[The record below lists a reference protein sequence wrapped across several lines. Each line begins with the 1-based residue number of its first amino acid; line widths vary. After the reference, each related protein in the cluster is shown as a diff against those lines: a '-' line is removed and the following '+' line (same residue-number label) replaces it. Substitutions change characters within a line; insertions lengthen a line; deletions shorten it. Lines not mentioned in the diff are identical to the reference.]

1 MKPHVLIVGSGI
13 AGPALAI
20 FLNKAGIAS
29 TVFEA
34 YPQVEDIGGGMQIA
48 PNGMRVLQEI
58 GVAEEVIE
66 QGVESDEFSFENQ
79 QGKVLGCV
87 PNGPASIYE
96 ISAVLIARSVVHR
109 ALVREAERRGIPIL
123 YQKRL
128 HDLKCNAS
136 VVVAEFDDGS
146 AAEGTLLIGADG
158 VHSRARELIFPE
170 GPRPFYTGL
179 FTVGGFASH
188 PSLVPANRDE
198 LHRMHMVFGR
208 EGFFGYGRF
217 NKQRPDT
224 VLWWSHLSREQD
236 PQKQE
241 YRSWPTEAL
250 RRELLARHQ
259 GWQQPVATI
268 LESAPELL
276 RGPVYDVPTLPAWS
290 KDRVLLIG
298 DAAHATSPHAGQGAS
313 LALEDAMALG
323 KLLRSPAVH
332 HEQVFADFMRD
343 RRSRVERVIAEARRR
358 GDGKRTLTPTA
369 AWIRDRVIS
378 ALARVLGARMNQWM
392 YSYKIVW
399 EG

>member
-1 MKPHVLIVGSGI
+1 MKPHVLIVGGGI

-20 FLNKAGIAS
+20 FLNKAGITS

-34 YPQVEDIGGGMQIA
+34 YPQTDDIGGGMQIA
-48 PNGMRVLQEI
+48 PNGMRVLEQI
-58 GVAEEVIE
+58 GIADEVIA
-66 QGVESDEFSFENQ
+66 QGVESEEFSFDNQ
-79 QGKVLGCV
+79 QGKVLGRV
-87 PNGPASIYE
+87 PNGPASIYG
-96 ISAVLIARSVVHR
+96 IPGVLIARSVVHQ
-109 ALVREAERRGIPIL
+109 ALVSEADRRGIAIL
-123 YQKRL
+123 YRKRL

-136 VVVAEFDDGS
+136 GVIAEFEDGS
-146 AAEGTLLIGADG
+146 AAVGTLLIGADG
-158 VHSRARELIFPE
+158 VHSRTRELIFSE

-198 LHRMHMVFGR
+198 LHRMHMIFGR

-217 NKQRPDT
+217 DRQRPDT
-224 VLWWSHLSREQD
+224 VIWWSHLSRDED

-241 YRSWPTEAL
+241 YWSWPTETL
-250 RRELLARHQ
+250 RQELLARHQ
-259 GWQQPVATI
+259 GWHQPVATI

-290 KDRVLLIG
+290 MDRVLLIG

-323 KLLRSPAVH
+323 KLLRSPEVH
-332 HEQVFADFMRD
+332 HDQVFAEFMRD

-378 ALARVLGARMNQWM
+378 TLAHVLGARMNQWM
-392 YSYKIVW
+392 YSYKIAW

>member
-1 MKPHVLIVGSGI
+1 MLIVGGGI

-20 FLNKAGIAS
+20 FLNKAGITS

-34 YPQVEDIGGGMQIA
+34 YPQTDDIGGGMQIA
-48 PNGMRVLQEI
+48 PNGMRVLEQI
-58 GVAEEVIE
+58 GIADEVIA
-66 QGVESDEFSFENQ
+66 QGVESEEFSFENQ
-79 QGKVLGCV
+79 QGKVLGRV
-87 PNGPASIYE
+87 PNGPASIYG
-96 ISAVLIARSVVHR
+96 IPGVLIARSVVHR
-109 ALVREAERRGIPIL
+109 ALVSEADRRGIPIL
-123 YQKRL
+123 YRKRV
-128 HDLKCNAS
+128 HGLKCNAS
-136 VVVAEFDDGS
+136 GVIAEFEDGS

-158 VHSRARELIFPE
+158 VHSRTRELIFSE

-198 LHRMHMVFGR
+198 LHRMHMIFGR

-217 NKQRPDT
+217 DRQRPDK
-224 VLWWSHLSREQD
+224 VIWWSHLSRDED
-236 PQKQE
+236 PQQQE
-241 YRSWPTEAL
+241 YRSWPTETL
-250 RRELLARHQ
+250 RQELLARHQ

-313 LALEDAMALG
+313 LALEDAMVLG
-323 KLLRSPAVH
+323 KLLRIPEAQ
-332 HEQVFADFMRD
+332 HEQVFAEFMRD

-392 YSYKIVW
+392 YSYKIAW
-399 EG
+399 EE

>member
-1 MKPHVLIVGSGI
+1 MKPHVLIVGGGV

-34 YPQVEDIGGGMQIA
+34 HSQAEDIGGGMQIA

-66 QGVESDEFSFENQ
+66 HGVESDEFSFENQ
-79 QGKVLGCV
+79 QGKVLARV
-87 PNGPASIYE
+87 PNGPASIYG
-96 ISAVLIARSVVHR
+96 IPAVVIARSVVHR
-109 ALVREAERRGIPIL
+109 TLIREAERRSIPIL
-123 YQKRL
+123 YHKRL

-158 VHSRARELIFPE
+158 VHSRTREVIFPD

-188 PSLVPANRDE
+188 PSLAPANRAE
-198 LHRMHMVFGR
+198 LRRMHMIFGR

-217 NKQRPDT
+217 NRQRPDT
-224 VLWWSHLSREQD
+224 VIWWSHLSRDED

-241 YRSWPTEAL
+241 YRSWPTETL
-250 RRELLARHQ
+250 RQELLVRHQ
-259 GWQQPVATI
+259 GWQQPVTTI
-268 LESAPELL
+268 LETAPELL

-290 KDRVLLIG
+290 KNRVLLIG

-313 LALEDAMALG
+313 LALEDAMVLG
-323 KLLRSPAVH
+323 KLLRNPEAV
-332 HEQVFADFMRD
+332 HEQVFGQFMRD

-358 GDGKRTLTPTA
+358 GDEKRTLTPTA

-378 ALARVLGARMNQWM
+378 ALAHVLGARMNQWM
-392 YSYKIVW
+392 YSYKIEW
-399 EG
+399 DR